1 MSEDAAKRPASALR
15 QWGPTATIAA
25 AVVVEVLAAAFF
37 VGDSLQEL
45 ATDVN
50 KAHSLTELPVAL
62 ALCIGTWFTIRE
74 LRRLLQTALERDR
87 ALALASGAF
96 VQVVEKQF
104 DLWHLTPAEKD
115 VAWLSL
121 KGVDV
126 AEIAALRH
134 AANGT
139 VRAQLAR
146 IYGKSGVTSRA
157 QFASIFVDELL
168 GRLPDRNPGR
178 DGPAEAQG

>member
-1 MSEDAAKRPASALR
+1 MSDETSEKPAPALR
-15 QWGPTATIAA
+15 RWGPTATIAA

-45 ATDVN
+45 ATDAN
-50 KAHSLTELPVAL
+50 KVHPLTELPVAI
-62 ALCIGTWFTIRE
+62 ALCIGAWFTIRE
-74 LRRLLQTALERDR
+74 LRRLLQAAKERDR

-96 VQVVEKQF
+96 LQVVEKQF

-126 AEIAALRH
+126 AEIAALRN

-157 QFASIFVDELL
+157 QFASIFVDELM
-168 GRLPDRNPGR
+168 GRLPDRAPRKDAPEAPG
-178 DGPAEAQG
+178 

>member
-1 MSEDAAKRPASALR
+1 MSEDAAKKPASALR

-25 AVVVEVLAAAFF
+25 AAVVEVLAAAFF

-45 ATDVN
+45 ATDAS
-50 KAHSLTELPVAL
+50 KTHSLTELPVAL

-74 LRRLLQTALERDR
+74 LRRMLQTARERER

-96 VQVVEKQF
+96 LQVVEKQF

-121 KGVDV
+121 KGLDV
-126 AEIAALRH
+126 AEIAAMRH

-157 QFASIFVDELL
+157 QFASIFVDELM
-168 GRLPDRNPGR
+168 GRLPDREPQG
-178 DGPAEAQG
+178 GSPVPARG